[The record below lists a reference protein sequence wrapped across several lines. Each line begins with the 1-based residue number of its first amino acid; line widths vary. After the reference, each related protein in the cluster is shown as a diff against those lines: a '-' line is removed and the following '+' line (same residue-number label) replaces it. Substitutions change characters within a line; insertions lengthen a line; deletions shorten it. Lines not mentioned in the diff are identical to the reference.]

1 MVEAKFVIGTI
12 FTSFLA
18 GKLGNLPV
26 DKALCLWFNDK
37 RIYGKDNDGKILPSE
52 RSREPAAGVSRCGKL
67 GDLLPE
73 LVL

>member
-18 GKLGNLPV
+18 GKLGKLPV

-37 RIYGKDNDGKILPSE
+37 RIHGKDNDGKILPSE

-73 LVL
+73 SVL